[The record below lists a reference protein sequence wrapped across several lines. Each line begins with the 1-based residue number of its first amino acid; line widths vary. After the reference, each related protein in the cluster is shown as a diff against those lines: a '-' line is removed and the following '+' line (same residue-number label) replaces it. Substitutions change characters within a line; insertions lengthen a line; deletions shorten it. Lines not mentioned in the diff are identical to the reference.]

1 MSSGIEVK
9 GKMIFSCFYRWED
22 GEKES
27 WTGKI
32 DYIHNYGKHYE
43 IYILSRSSIQVFI
56 GKSSRGIFACMP
68 DFHASCHLSNL
79 NDIFYNK
86 EKLIYAMDNAID
98 GTTIA
103 CALKQLKGVLEF

>member
-9 GKMIFSCFYRWED
+9 VKMIFSCFYHWEG
-22 GEKES
+22 GERES

-32 DYIHNYGKHYE
+32 DYIHNYGGHYE
-43 IYILSRSSIQVFI
+43 IFILSRSSIRVFI

-68 DFHASCHLSNL
+68 DFHASCHLSSP
-79 NDIFYNK
+79 NDVFYNK

-98 GTTIA
+98 GATIA
-103 CALKQLKGVLEF
+103 YALEKLKDVLKF